1 MDQNQSSYS
10 MEAQIE
16 QFRSD
21 WRKTNGR
28 IIGVFTLL
36 ILAGLPI
43 VYQDYYFNILVVK
56 YYYYCAMVIGMAV
69 FTVIAA
75 IVYIRRDRLCY
86 EGEVLRTIRR
96 DSKLSSLKATDWAML
111 AFALSAVISTLQ
123 SEYRY
128 ESFWGNEGRYC
139 GLFLILLY
147 TMCYF
152 MVTRGLDFKRWYADV
167 FLGAGVIVCLLGILH
182 FFNLDPL
189 GFKKNISPDDYSI
202 FVSTLGNINT
212 YTSYIALP
220 AGISAVLFASE
231 DNIKRRLWYYICMV
245 LAFMAL
251 IMGVSDNAY
260 LSFFALLGLLPLYL
274 LKDRKGLNAYTAILA
289 TFFTVLV
296 LIAGIENAFG
306 DRVQEISGIF
316 NLFTRF
322 SGLWVAALFLWM
334 LTAAL
339 HIRNRKLEQL
349 GRPMGMKK
357 RYQYLWLGLILC
369 VTAII
374 LFVLYDANVAGNG
387 ERYGS
392 IANYVVLND
401 SWGTDRG
408 YVWHLAIRIYN
419 SFPMSHKLFG
429 YGPDTFGVI
438 TVENYYNEMVSA
450 YNQKY
455 ESVHNEYL
463 QYLVTIGAVG
473 LIAYLAFLGTSLV
486 RIVRTGL
493 KNPVV
498 MAFAFAVIC
507 YCTQALVNI
516 SVPMAMPLMLL
527 LIMMGI
533 AAEKTQ

>member
-56 YYYYCAMVIGMAV
+56 YYYYCAMVIGMVA

-86 EGEVLRTIRR
+86 EGETLKTIRR
-96 DSKLSSLKATDWAML
+96 DSKLSSLKATDWAMV

-260 LSFFALLGLLPLYL
+260 LSLFALLGLLPLYL
-274 LKDRKGLNAYTAILA
+274 LKDRKGSTPIQQ
-289 TFFTVLV
+289 FWPH
-296 LIAGIENAFG
+296 
-306 DRVQEISGIF
+306 
-316 NLFTRF
+316 F
-322 SGLWVAALFLWM
+322 SQFWF
-334 LTAAL
+334 
-339 HIRNRKLEQL
+339 
-349 GRPMGMKK
+349 
-357 RYQYLWLGLILC
+357 
-369 VTAII
+369 
-374 LFVLYDANVAGNG
+374 
-387 ERYGS
+387 
-392 IANYVVLND
+392 
-401 SWGTDRG
+401 
-408 YVWHLAIRIYN
+408 
-419 SFPMSHKLFG
+419 
-429 YGPDTFGVI
+429 
-438 TVENYYNEMVSA
+438 
-450 YNQKY
+450 
-455 ESVHNEYL
+455 
-463 QYLVTIGAVG
+463 
-473 LIAYLAFLGTSLV
+473 
-486 RIVRTGL
+486 
-493 KNPVV
+493 
-498 MAFAFAVIC
+498 
-507 YCTQALVNI
+507 
-516 SVPMAMPLMLL
+516 
-527 LIMMGI
+527 
-533 AAEKTQ
+533 